1 MIIAPSTKQD
11 VLHIL
16 LETHRHVCLTQ
27 QTFRFALDDD
37 DDDDEGADL
46 KLIKLCILCLCAL
59 GLLGHRWHFL
69 LYLLTP
75 PHLYLSCGPNGW
87 RMTV

>member
-11 VLHIL
+11 ILHIL
-16 LETHRHVCLTQ
+16 LETRCHMCLTQ

-37 DDDDEGADL
+37 DDGEGADL

-59 GLLGHRWHFL
+59 GLLGHR
-69 LYLLTP
+69 YLLTP